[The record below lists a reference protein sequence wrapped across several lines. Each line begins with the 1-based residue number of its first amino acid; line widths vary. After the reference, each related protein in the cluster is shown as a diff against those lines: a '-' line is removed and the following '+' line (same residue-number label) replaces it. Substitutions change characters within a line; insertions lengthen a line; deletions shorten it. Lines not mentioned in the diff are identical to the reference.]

1 MTHQD
6 KIKEVFTNYGYLII
20 DAVEPDDP
28 DLLSDL
34 KDLNIKLITLP
45 HPRFIEIK
53 LVGCYSDI
61 KQILSIHW
69 FPHEG
74 AELEE
79 TMETFI
85 KY

>member
-20 DAVEPDDP
+20 DAAEPDDP
-28 DLLSDL
+28 DLLEDL
-34 KDLNIKLITLP
+34 KKLDIKLIIINQ
-45 HPRFIEIK
+45 RFLEVK

-79 TMETFI
+79 TMETFV